1 MQSLL
6 NWETCKFYLWCWRF
20 FLSLKV
26 TFSGC
31 VWETCRYDLRQDV
44 REPGRWPS
52 FERKQGNPTDGHGP
66 TQQCQLQLL
75 EERFPAYTRTT
86 NQNLFATAARLSL
99 VKMQLIRSQCGAV
112 WLSAESL
119 GSFFRLKWK
128 KMASFD
134 QWDVW
139 IFCQILAG
147 WRCPQMELWGYQC
160 PPLPS
165 SGAQEITFQRP
176 RNWITSLAG
185 HLVFK
190 KNSAKILFLQCQSW
204 REETHATVNWQKAC
218 QRCLNLCI

>member
-6 NWETCKFYLWCWRF
+6 NWETCKFHLLCWRF

-128 KMASFD
+128 KWLPSTNEMSGFSARLCLV
-134 QWDVW
+134 DVARKW
-139 IFCQILAG
+139 NCEVTSVPL
-147 WRCPQMELWGYQC
+147 C
-160 PPLPS
+160 PPLGPRRLLS
-165 SGAQEITFQRP
+165 SAPEIESNLKQ
-176 RNWITSLAG
+176 NIWVS
-185 HLVFK
+185 K
-190 KNSAKILFLQCQSW
+190 KILQKYCFYSANH
-204 REETHATVNWQKAC
+204 EEKRRMQP
-218 QRCLNLCI
+218 